1 MHDDATRPFAASMAG
16 FSGNIAFISSMVL
29 LAMLAACLT
38 LTGCAESSGRDYD
51 PWEPVNARVFAFNYD
66 LVDHYGMK
74 PAATAWS
81 RILTPPVTEGL
92 ANAFDNVDMPKRFVN
107 NVLQGRFVGAGR
119 EMARFVVNSTVGV
132 AGVFDVATELGLEKS
147 YADFG
152 QTLGTYDIGPGPY
165 LMVPFMQPLTV
176 RDAIGFGA
184 DSFLDPISYFAPFVA
199 NVSRA
204 AAKRVNERANSL
216 DMYQDVEETSL
227 DLYAAVRNGYL
238 QRREHSIR
246 RAVIERDNEP
256 EWAMLRNRAIE
267 DTDRKTSEDEVEDSD
282 SDPIAET
289 AFH

>member
-1 MHDDATRPFAASMAG
+1 MAG
-16 FSGNIAFISSMVL
+16 FPGNTSFISSIML
-29 LAMLAACLT
+29 LVMLAACLT
-38 LTGCAESSGRDYD
+38 LTSCAETSGRDYD
-51 PWEPVNARVFAFNYD
+51 PWEPVNERVFAFNYD

-81 RILTPPVTEGL
+81 RILTPPVTESL

-119 EMARFVVNSTVGV
+119 EMTRFVVNSTVGL
-132 AGVFDVATELGLEKS
+132 AGMFDVATKLGLEKS

-184 DSFLDPISYFAPFVA
+184 DSFLDPLSYFAPFVA

-216 DMYQDVEETSL
+216 DRYQDIEETSL

-246 RAVIERDNEP
+246 QALCERDNEP
-256 EWAMLRNRAIE
+256 EWAMLRTRAIE
-267 DTDRKTSEDEVEDSD
+267 DTDRKTSEEEDDDTD
-282 SDPIAET
+282 SAPIAET